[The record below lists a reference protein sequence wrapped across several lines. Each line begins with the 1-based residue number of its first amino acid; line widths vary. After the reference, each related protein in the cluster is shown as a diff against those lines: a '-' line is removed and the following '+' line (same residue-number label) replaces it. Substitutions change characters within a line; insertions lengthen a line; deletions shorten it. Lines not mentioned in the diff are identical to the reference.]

1 MLEQRFLIN
10 AELRANTP
18 EQPAKPTQDEST
30 GGGKTDANVI
40 QGYAVLYEQ
49 ESELLTGKD
58 GLKFTEVIHKGALD
72 NVDFSNLVMI
82 YNHDYKDVLA
92 SVKAGTLTVEL
103 DDKGLKFK
111 ATLPGT
117 SVSDDV
123 YKNIQAGN
131 LDSMSFGFTVSDEGS
146 AWTQTDDG
154 NYKREVNSIANLYEL
169 SVVTLPAYPD
179 TNVNVD
185 TRSLITNTKEKKDM
199 FKSVNTNDEVTPV
212 QAMEAYIRAAGNLD
226 AETRSALTTES
237 GKVVMPKEVIT
248 PAYELKD
255 DGLNLAE
262 FATVENVSM
271 GSGSLPIVPADDTTT
286 LVTKTEAE
294 ELSDTDLALK
304 EVEYKVETR
313 AGRIVISDEAKD
325 DSAVDIIAL
334 CKKQLQRLVRNT
346 DNQNILKLLAT
357 LPGKTAASLDD
368 LKTIFNVNLN
378 SSLKKT
384 SMWIVNATAFNT
396 LDQLKDNEGRYLL
409 QPDVTAPS
417 GFSLLGQPVFMLSD
431 KAWKAAISGKA
442 NMILADMSQAVA
454 VFRRNQVSYNWEK
467 FDSYA
472 QGLAIATRDDYKLI
486 DTEAGFAITFGAAA

>member
-1 MLEQRFLIN
+1 
-10 AELRANTP
+10 
-18 EQPAKPTQDEST
+18 
-30 GGGKTDANVI
+30 
-40 QGYAVLYEQ
+40 
-49 ESELLTGKD
+49 
-58 GLKFTEVIHKGALD
+58 
-72 NVDFSNLVMI
+72 
-82 YNHDYKDVLA
+82 
-92 SVKAGTLTVEL
+92 
-103 DDKGLKFK
+103 
-111 ATLPGT
+111 
-117 SVSDDV
+117 
-123 YKNIQAGN
+123 
-131 LDSMSFGFTVSDEGS
+131 
-146 AWTQTDDG
+146 
-154 NYKREVNSIANLYEL
+154 
-169 SVVTLPAYPD
+169 
-179 TNVNVD
+179 
-185 TRSLITNTKEKKDM
+185 
-199 FKSVNTNDEVTPV
+199 
-212 QAMEAYIRAAGNLD
+212 MEAYIRAAGNLD

-313 AGRIVISDEAKD
+313 AGRIIISDEAKD
-325 DSAVDIIAL
+325 DSAVDIIGL
-334 CKKQLQRLVRNT
+334 CKKQLKRLVRNT

-357 LPGKTAASLDD
+357 LPGKTAANLDD

-378 SSLKKT
+378 SNLKKT

-417 GFSLLGQPVFMLSD
+417 GFSLLGQPVFMVSD
-431 KAWKAAISGKA
+431 KAWKAAVTGKA